1 MRDDIPI
8 DAPLPQV
15 LLVDDELTVRKLL
28 SSVLK
33 SRYSCDCFE
42 AGDGVEA
49 LEILRDQDID
59 VVIVDL
65 TMPRMDGL
73 SLLRAAKEENCAAAW
88 IILSGA
94 GGFEDAVE
102 AIHLGAFDYI
112 AKPIRNM
119 DEMVITVRNAV
130 RQRRLEMDRN
140 RLLKDVEQRNLQLAD
155 QVLHLQEACRILT
168 SQQETIDTDLHR
180 AELIQ
185 RAMLP
190 LGVPEIND
198 IAINTVYRPSRII
211 GGDLYDLVQLPSGHV
226 VVYIADA
233 AGHGLSASMLAV
245 LFKHRI
251 PMWDDRIEQPIA
263 PSEVLKNVNACL
275 WEECKAPGLFVT
287 CTYALI
293 EPDGEHVTLASA
305 GHPPTVLCRADGSF
319 ELVTGN
325 SPALGLNEH
334 AEYHQEVISIEH
346 GDRLLL
352 YTDGMFTCPDMQDAL
367 TPEAI
372 ADMVANYTGDS
383 RSLLNRLLDAAE
395 DRRRGYGQED
405 DITMVML
412 ACGEKK
418 SSVDNNPSDHE
429 NTEPPLA
436 ATPSL
441 QIGQDEQGTVICLN
455 GRGCWTHSADFFEVC
470 LQELTPDRSLT
481 LDLSY
486 CEYMDS
492 TFLGTLQELVDQ
504 SELENMPLFLQHVPS
519 MVADLF
525 RELGMTRV
533 MSRIL
538 HDDVDI
544 RMPEILT
551 PVLYG
556 GFSDREHQHR
566 VLHAHEALAELNDN
580 NRREFDR
587 LIDMLRKELEMDSAR
602 SMK

>member
-1 MRDDIPI
+1 MLDDVPSN
-8 DAPLPQV
+8 APLPRI
-15 LLVDDELTVRKLL
+15 LLVDDEPAVRQLL
-28 SSVLK
+28 HSVLK
-33 SRYSCDCFE
+33 GRYECECLE
-42 AGDGVEA
+42 AADGIDA
-49 LEILRDQDID
+49 LEVLRNQDID
-59 VVIVDL
+59 AVIVDL

-73 SLLRAAKEENCAAAW
+73 SLLRGAKEENYTAAW

-94 GGFEDAVE
+94 GGFEEAVE

-112 AKPIRNM
+112 AKPIRNV
-119 DEMVITVRNAV
+119 DELVITVRNAV
-130 RQRRLEMDRN
+130 RQRRLEMDRD
-140 RLLKDVEQRNLQLAD
+140 RLLKDVEERNYQLAD
-155 QVLHLQEACRILT
+155 QVVHLQEACRILT
-168 SQQETIDTDLHR
+168 SQQEIIDADLHR

-190 LGVPEIND
+190 LGVPEAKH
-198 IAINTVYRPSRII
+198 IAVNTVYRPSRIV

-226 VVYIADA
+226 VVYVADA

-263 PSEVLKNVNACL
+263 PGEVLRTVNTCL

-287 CTYALI
+287 ATYALI
-293 EPDGEHVTLASA
+293 EPDGENITIASA
-305 GHPPTVLCRADGSF
+305 GHPPTLLCRADGSF
-319 ELVTGN
+319 ELINGD

-334 AEYHQEVISIEH
+334 ADYAQTVISLED

-352 YTDGMFTCPDMQDAL
+352 YTDGLCTCQDMEDAL
-367 TPEAI
+367 TPEG
-372 ADMVANYTGDS
+372 VANVIAASTGDS
-383 RSLLNRLLDAAE
+383 RTLLSRLLDVAAE
-395 DRRRGYGQED
+395 RRRGYGQED

-412 ACGEKK
+412 AYGETV
-418 SSVDNNPSDHE
+418 SSVDNGPSEDE
-429 NTEPPLA
+429 TSPESPPAPAPALR
-436 ATPSL
+436 
-441 QIGQDEQGTVICLN
+441 IGQDEQGTVICLS

-486 CEYMDS
+486 CEYLDS

-504 SELENMPLFLQHVPS
+504 AEQENMPLFLQHVPPLV
-519 MVADLF
+519 MDMF
-525 RELGMTRV
+525 RELGMVRV
-533 MSRIL
+533 IHRVLSGQLRVP
-538 HDDVDI
+538 DD
-544 RMPEILT
+544 LT

-566 VLHAHEALAELNDN
+566 VLHAHEALAELNEN

-587 LIDMLRKELEMDSAR
+587 LIDMLRKELEPNPVRAG
-602 SMK
+602 K